1 MRPALVLLLVF
12 APPAF
17 AVDYDAEAAAAFAF
31 AKAARERVKPAA
43 AAAVVAPAPVRL
55 TPNCGAGF
63 CKANGGTGCPDC
75 PVGSGRCS
83 CGTVQAP
90 AAVEAPPVTYALP
103 FAAQSCPNGQ
113 CGNAVEGRR
122 GLFGWRR

>member
-1 MRPALVLLLVF
+1 MLLLLAASLGYPPEFVVENKM
-12 APPAF
+12 PAF
-17 AVDYDAEAAAAFAF
+17 TVTN
-31 AKAARERVKPAA
+31 RMPAP
-43 AAAVVAPAPVRL
+43 AVVAPVRL
-55 TPNCGAGF
+55 APNCGAGF
-63 CKANGGTGCPDC
+63 CKANGGSGCPDC
-75 PVGSGRCS
+75 PVGSGRCA